1 MTRAPNVHA
10 LNIYLSSIFRLRLSC
25 PEGQISRSV
34 GQIFT
39 ALNLAE
45 LNSTV
50 VGLLINLVNMFIIY
64 NTTIYSNDWNISH
77 CFITMFITMCPPA
90 WHWHCCTLVQPL
102 RLRLW
107 HVDRGFKLG
116 SSKNMPGD
124 EWGAPGQPTKTK
136 FQAPAGGGC
145 KDDKFSNL
153 LLQSDAIGN
162 HIVVDYTTWIFRTN
176 PVPFVR
182 LPMMA
187 LWFHGRIWVVL
198 YE

>member
-102 RLRLW
+102 RLWLW
-107 HVDRGFKLG
+107 HVDRDSSWAAPKTCLG
-116 SSKNMPGD
+116 TSEVHQGSQQKQSS
-124 EWGAPGQPTKTK
+124 
-136 FQAPAGGGC
+136 
-145 KDDKFSNL
+145 
-153 LLQSDAIGN
+153 
-162 HIVVDYTTWIFRTN
+162 R
-176 PVPFVR
+176 R
-182 LPMMA
+182 LPEEVARMISFQIFYSNRMQSVTI
-187 LWFHGRIWVVL
+187 L
-198 YE
+198 